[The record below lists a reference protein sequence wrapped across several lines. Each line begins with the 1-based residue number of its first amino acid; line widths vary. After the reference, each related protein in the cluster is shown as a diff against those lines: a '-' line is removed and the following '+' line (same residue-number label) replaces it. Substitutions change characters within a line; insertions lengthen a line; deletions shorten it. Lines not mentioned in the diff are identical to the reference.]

1 MPSSIRPPRQGPSTT
16 PPDVPGCSSTIY
28 SGAEVTSAIWPP
40 SSPASKMLPDV
51 FSQLSTPSTITLERS
66 LPGHHHLR
74 HHPYARCEEG
84 IQGGGTRGGER
95 GDEGQAGVRNYEE
108 FLVLMYSNRKLSTAP
123 NQFLISCSHLSDL
136 LYTLYEQ

>member
-1 MPSSIRPPRQGPSTT
+1 MFQPRGEYKLPGTAGGNYFTT
-16 PPDVPGCSSTIY
+16 CGFRMFLDVIGNSSTIY
-28 SGAEVTSAIWPP
+28 SGAEVTSAIWPSP
-40 SSPASKMLPDV
+40 SPASKMLPDV

-108 FLVLMYSNRKLSTAP
+108 FLVLMYSTRKLSTAP
-123 NQFLISCSHLSDL
+123 NQFLYLV
-136 LYTLYEQ
+136 